1 MDDLRDSARCEPK
14 DEGAT
19 LSDLGRLP
27 ATAGSALDDRVA
39 VRSMMETRLGAGASE
54 GSGDWFRDG
63 SMETAAIGFCWID
76 TRRTVVRSVRNCEAT
91 PSEADFRR
99 TSLAVVSLGGT
110 GGKSRGV
117 SLVVTSQDA
126 AAAELRR
133 VVLEGPEE
141 EPEDTEDAR
150 FRRRLGRRPRMRDE
164 VIAVASFSRGIAR
177 VLAGPLSVGG

>member
-1 MDDLRDSARCEPK
+1 MDDLRDSGRCEPK

-63 SMETAAIGFCWID
+63 SMETAATGFCCID
-76 TRRTVVRSVRNCEAT
+76 TRRTVVRSVRNCEAR
-91 PSEADFRR
+91 PSQADFRR
-99 TSLAVVSLGGT
+99 TSLAVASLGGT

-117 SLVVTSQDA
+117 VVTSQDA

-133 VVLEGPEE
+133 VILEGPEE
-141 EPEDTEDAR
+141 EPEDTEDVR
-150 FRRRLGRRPRMRDE
+150 FRRRLGRRPRVRDE
-164 VIAVASFSRGIAR
+164 VIGVASFSRGIAR
-177 VLAGPLSVGG
+177 LVAGPLPVGG